1 MRRRQRAIL
10 AVGGGV
16 VLAIMLLT
24 PAWAADPPQR
34 PLLLP
39 LEPGPPPT
47 EGVTGIVKSVDTA
60 GGRLVLSDQATGKE
74 RLFAITS
81 RTSITAG
88 AITNIDL
95 DRIKPESL
103 VSIDDAA
110 VATKI
115 RVHGQMIGTV
125 KSVSP
130 VSQFI
135 VLEAEGTER
144 AEELH
149 LTGRFEV
156 VKGSQKANNLLGL
169 KVGSH
174 VIIMPIEKGATRIV
188 VESEPSSIVQEFLQ
202 NFRHNLFKPL
212 LLFFFAGFLVPILKV
227 KFEIPYAIYS
237 GLTIFLLIAIGWH
250 GGEELARL
258 KPSELAG
265 AGGFMLVGFLLNFV
279 NGILAYLALSALT
292 TMRRIDKATVAGY
305 YGSDSAGTFVTCLGV
320 LATARITYAAYMP
333 VMLAVME
340 IPGCLVVIYLVSRLR
355 RQGMD
360 PLGNMPDELGYDPSA
375 KPREVVVGPDEHGA
389 HDREAE
395 AVQEE
400 LELSLEMTHL
410 PEFAKVKRPSGAFS
424 LEMLH
429 EVFLNTGLFLLFTGI
444 VIGLISGWQGPGV
457 TRESDKFFIDLFQG
471 VLCLFLLEMGMTAS
485 RKLRDLKSAG
495 PGFIAF
501 GLLAPNVFATLG
513 ILVAHAYSWATGAHF
528 QLGTYALFSV
538 LCAAASYIAVPAL
551 QRIAIPEASP
561 TLPLAAALGL
571 TFSYNVT
578 IGIPIYIEIA
588 KMVMRTFPLS

>member
-340 IPGCLVVIYLVSRLR
+340 IPGCLVALYLVSRLR
-355 RQGMD
+355 RRGMD
-360 PLGNMPDELGYDPSA
+360 PAGFMPGELGYDPTL
-375 KPREVVVGPDEHGA
+375 KPRVVPKDSARQAEHDRRTAESVELSMELSMEKMIRPDEG
-389 HDREAE
+389 
-395 AVQEE
+395 QEPGQR
-400 LELSLEMTHL
+400 TG
-410 PEFAKVKRPSGAFS
+410 VFS
-424 LEMLH
+424 LKMFH
-429 EVFLNTGLFLLFTGI
+429 EVFLNPGLFLLFGGI
-444 VIGLISGWQGPGV
+444 LVGFVSGKQGIAV
-457 TRESDKFFIDLFQG
+457 TRDSDKFFVDLFQG
-471 VLCLFLLEMGMTAS
+471 MLCLFLLEMGMTAS
-485 RKLRDLKSAG
+485 RRLKDLKTAG
-495 PGFIAF
+495 
-501 GLLAPNVFATLG
+501 
-513 ILVAHAYSWATGAHF
+513 
-528 QLGTYALFSV
+528 
-538 LCAAASYIAVPAL
+538 
-551 QRIAIPEASP
+551 
-561 TLPLAAALGL
+561 
-571 TFSYNVT
+571 
-578 IGIPIYIEIA
+578 
-588 KMVMRTFPLS
+588 